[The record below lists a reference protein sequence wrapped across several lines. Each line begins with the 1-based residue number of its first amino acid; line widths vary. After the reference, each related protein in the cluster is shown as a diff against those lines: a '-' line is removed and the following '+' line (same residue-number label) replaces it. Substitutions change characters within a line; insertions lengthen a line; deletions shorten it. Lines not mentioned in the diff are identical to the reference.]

1 MCRRDTEVMERGEE
15 PLGDVQYCQRIK
27 GHLPGLLM
35 RKTFHVSP
43 VGELRV
49 VVPMKECEDLML

>member
-1 MCRRDTEVMERGEE
+1 MERGEE